1 MPRDRAGVLLPP
13 CLFATAVVFFMS
25 ALVALPLV
33 VGTLADHFYHPH
45 VLAVTHMLTLGW
57 ISTAMIGVLY
67 RYVPGLTKRP
77 LPLPRVAVLQA
88 ATFALGVVG
97 LVAYLALG
105 RWQGTILAAAVLVV
119 SIALFCANVWPLVLR
134 GPGRGVAEVGILVAT
149 ASLVLA
155 AVLGMIFALDKHLP
169 FLGGSLLTNLA
180 AHVHLAAVGWV
191 GTTICALSFRFLP
204 AFLLPE
210 VDLTHAA
217 RRQVLLMAGGVA
229 LLVAA
234 LLGRSRFVPLAAAV
248 VALAIVRY
256 LALLVRLVRT
266 RRMPIDWTAR
276 HALASA
282 VWLALTLLGGVVLA
296 ASGGEH
302 AFGARLAGAYGVAGL
317 LGWMSNILIGVSYK
331 LFPGFV
337 AAARAERGRRA
348 LPVADLGV
356 SAWARPAVLV
366 LFNGGVAV
374 AVLGLLAGRVP
385 LATAGTIGIAAAGL
399 LYGTATARTLA
410 FTVLEPR
417 RPVSPLAVL
426 P

>member
-1 MPRDRAGVLLPP
+1 LLSP
-13 CLFATAVVFFMS
+13 CFFAAAVAFFVS
-25 ALVALPLV
+25 ALVALPFV
-33 VGTLADHFYHPH
+33 VGTLADHFYHPR

-57 ISTAMIGVLY
+57 ISAAMIGVLY

-77 LPLPRVAVLQA
+77 LPFPRVAVLQG
-88 ATFALGVVG
+88 ATFVVGVTG
-97 LVAYLALG
+97 LVAHLAFG
-105 RWQGTILAAAVLVV
+105 RWQGTSAAAALLVV
-119 SIALFCANVWPLVLR
+119 SIVLLCANVWPLVLR
-134 GPGRGVAEVGILVAT
+134 GRRRGVAEVGILVAT
-149 ASLVLA
+149 AFFVLA
-155 AVLGMIFALDKHLP
+155 AVLGMLFAFDKHVP

-180 AHVHLAAVGWV
+180 AHAHLAAIGWV

-217 RRQVLLMAGGVA
+217 RRQVMLLAGGVA
-229 LLVAA
+229 LLVGA
-234 LLGRSRFVPLAAAV
+234 LLARSRLVQLAAAV

-282 VWLALTLLGGVVLA
+282 VWLALTLLAGLVLA
-296 ASGGEH
+296 AYGAED
-302 AFGARLAGAYGVAGL
+302 AFGARLAAAYGVASV

-337 AAARAERGRRA
+337 AAARAERGRPA
-348 LPVADLGV
+348 LPIADLGV
-356 SAWARPAVLV
+356 PAAARPAVLV
-366 LFNGGVAV
+366 LFNGGIAV
-374 AVLGLLAGRVP
+374 TLLGLLAGPAP
-385 LATAGTIGIAAAGL
+385 LATAGAVGITAAGL
-399 LYGTATARTLA
+399 LYGVTTARTLG
-410 FTVLEPR
+410 FTVIEPR